1 MAVDFGD
8 NASGFRHVDVIR
20 FINNEV
26 LENGGGPDFY
36 MALRSRPWNEVEDQL
51 QIVVADP
58 RVPHAIKRACA
69 WSALALSVRVGA
81 RQREQQA
88 HHIRQL
94 QQQVREHKAA
104 SWALANELKRLH
116 EEREQA
122 AAHGNALFALKQ
134 VMYERDMLRGRLLQF
149 ERAAQLAPVAHEM
162 LPGPGAEQLGATAW
176 PLNVP
181 EHGKMV
187 ALGAQGMP
195 HSESQMAAPAAV
207 VYVPGPQSSFA
218 QAVQPLPPM
227 LVPHPFPCHESF
239 PSGYPY
245 VTPLPPVAVMEEGAV
260 MAAAVPV
267 AVAPQVPPLG
277 IYPLG
282 QWAAVGAQEEMAPP
296 YDPSFYA
303 QEEYSENLQGEY
315 AQEACRSH
323 SREEGAVCP
332 QGMSSL
338 RDSRSHSQEEG
349 AVCPQGMSSLRD
361 SRSQSQEEGAVCP
374 QEMSSVGGCRSQSQ
388 EEGAVCP
395 QEMSSLRDS
404 RSQSQEEGA
413 VCPQGMSSVGGRR
426 SHSREE
432 GAVCPQEM
440 SSLQD
445 SRSQSLAEG
454 ADCPQ
459 MSSVGGSRSQ
469 SQEEG
474 AVCPQGM
481 SSVGGRR
488 SHSREEGAVCPQ
500 EMSSLQDSRS
510 QSLEEGAVC
519 PQGMSSVGGS
529 RSHSQEEGAVCPQG
543 MSSVGASRSH
553 SQEEDAVCPQGMFS
567 LGGSRS
573 HSREKG
579 AVCPQG
585 MSSLCD
591 SRSQSRE
598 EGAVCP
604 QGTVP
609 QGDSRNHSQ
618 EGGPVC
624 SQGTAPHGDSRS
636 HSQKECPVMPQEKYS
651 MSSSKFPKQEG
662 PERPQGT
669 CPSWYSKCY
678 IVRKSSRKQEQNAKQ
693 PKEKNSSDTQHQQ
706 KPTIHPNQNCWECLR
721 CKAVNFPWR
730 KSCYKCKNV
739 CRAFESGGL
748 DPGQAH

>member
-116 EEREQA
+116 EEREEA

-239 PSGYPY
+239 LSGYPY

-404 RSQSQEEGA
+404 RSQS
-413 VCPQGMSSVGGRR
+413 
-426 SHSREE
+426 
-432 GAVCPQEM
+432 
-440 SSLQD
+440 
-445 SRSQSLAEG
+445 LAEG
-454 ADCPQ
+454 AVCPQ

-481 SSVGGRR
+481 SSVEGRR
-488 SHSREEGAVCPQ
+488 SHSREESAVCPQ

>member
-338 RDSRSHSQEEG
+338 RDSRS
-349 AVCPQGMSSLRD
+349 
-361 SRSQSQEEGAVCP
+361 QSQEEGAVCP
-374 QEMSSVGGCRSQSQ
+374 QEMSSVGG
-388 EEGAVCP
+388 
-395 QEMSSLRDS
+395 S
-404 RSQSQEEGA
+404 RSQ
-413 VCPQGMSSVGGRR
+413 
-426 SHSREE
+426 
-432 GAVCPQEM
+432 
-440 SSLQD
+440 
-445 SRSQSLAEG
+445 
-454 ADCPQ
+454 
-459 MSSVGGSRSQ
+459 
-469 SQEEG
+469 
-474 AVCPQGM
+474 
-481 SSVGGRR
+481 
-488 SHSREEGAVCPQ
+488 
-500 EMSSLQDSRS
+500 
-510 QSLEEGAVC
+510 
-519 PQGMSSVGGS
+519 
-529 RSHSQEEGAVCPQG
+529 SQEEGAVCPQG

>member
-81 RQREQQA
+81 RQWEQQA

-116 EEREQA
+116 EEREKA
-122 AAHGNALFALKQ
+122 AAHGNAWFALKQ

-207 VYVPGPQSSFA
+207 IYVPGPQSSFA

-239 PSGYPY
+239 PLGYPY

-260 MAAAVPV
+260 TAAAVPV

-349 AVCPQGMSSLRD
+349 AVCPQGM
-361 SRSQSQEEGAVCP
+361 
-374 QEMSSVGGCRSQSQ
+374 
-388 EEGAVCP
+388 
-395 QEMSSLRDS
+395 
-404 RSQSQEEGA
+404 
-413 VCPQGMSSVGGRR
+413 
-426 SHSREE
+426 
-432 GAVCPQEM
+432 
-440 SSLQD
+440 
-445 SRSQSLAEG
+445 
-454 ADCPQ
+454 
-459 MSSVGGSRSQ
+459 
-469 SQEEG
+469 
-474 AVCPQGM
+474 
-481 SSVGGRR
+481 
-488 SHSREEGAVCPQ
+488 
-500 EMSSLQDSRS
+500 
-510 QSLEEGAVC
+510 
-519 PQGMSSVGGS
+519 
-529 RSHSQEEGAVCPQG
+529 
-543 MSSVGASRSH
+543 
-553 SQEEDAVCPQGMFS
+553 FS

-573 HSREKG
+573 HSPEKG

-598 EGAVCP
+598 EDAVCP

-624 SQGTAPHGDSRS
+624 PQGTAPHRDSRS